1 MPKQWR
7 LLFDE
12 IALSGSVLPHWPAV
26 KALCDE
32 LKRQGFLQE
41 AQGRYRFTPRGI
53 DFYKSK
59 GGDYVKQALAHE
71 PGTNE

>member
-12 IALSGSVLPHWPAV
+12 VAVSGSVMPLWPAV

-32 LKRQGFLQE
+32 LRRQGLLAE
-41 AQGRYRFTPRGI
+41 AQGRYRFTPAGI
-53 DFYKSK
+53 DFYKGR
-59 GGDYVKQALAHE
+59 GGEFVAQALEHQAKD
-71 PGTNE
+71 